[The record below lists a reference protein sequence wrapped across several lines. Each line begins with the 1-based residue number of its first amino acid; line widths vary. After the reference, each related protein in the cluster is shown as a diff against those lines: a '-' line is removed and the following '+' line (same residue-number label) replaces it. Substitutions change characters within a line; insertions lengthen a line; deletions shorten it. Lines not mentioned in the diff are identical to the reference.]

1 MTTPT
6 QPTPPRTLIFQA
18 GSPAHKL
25 LLELIKGTF
34 DSSLASVGEAV
45 DKEKVQEV
53 VDEVESFPVL
63 VDIPEDP
70 DIVIEELNTK
80 ILVLEAEL
88 EEHRRTVNRE
98 AGYLADVVKALLDLG
113 TIPEPVVA
121 PEPAKL
127 AETAPGGFL
136 DVFRA

>member
-63 VDIPEDP
+63 EDIPEDP
-70 DIVIEELNTK
+70 EIVIEELNAK

-88 EEHRRTVNRE
+88 EERKQAVDRVIRSLR
-98 AGYLADVVKALLDLG
+98 YLG
-113 TIPEPVVA
+113 TIVTPVVTSD
-121 PEPAKL
+121 PAKL